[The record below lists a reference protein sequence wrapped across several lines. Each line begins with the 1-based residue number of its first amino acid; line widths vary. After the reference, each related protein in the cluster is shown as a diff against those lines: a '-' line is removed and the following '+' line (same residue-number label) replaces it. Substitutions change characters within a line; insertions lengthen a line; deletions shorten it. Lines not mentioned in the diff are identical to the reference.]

1 MLTILAS
8 IYEYLLKRS
17 SSNDNSVNTTK
28 NGDEINN
35 NNNYKKN
42 NNNDNN
48 QQTTVN
54 VDNENENNIIST
66 KSSPKH
72 SIISRIIIAFSFVS
86 NLRSLFISKPNNFGS
101 IDFLRLLM
109 LFETIFMHTYYIGI
123 LMPGMAIQKK
133 LLTGLASKTLREKQY
148 GFLRNFHNTDFFF
161 ALR

>member
-1 MLTILAS
+1 M
-8 IYEYLLKRS
+8 
-17 SSNDNSVNTTK
+17 NTTK

-101 IDFLRLLM
+101 IDF
-109 LFETIFMHTYYIGI
+109 FCYVFVYII
-123 LMPGMAIQKK
+123 C
-133 LLTGLASKTLREKQY
+133 
-148 GFLRNFHNTDFFF
+148 FVFN
-161 ALR
+161 